1 MKHTL
6 ILFALALVF
15 GCTQPQPQQA
25 LLLEGETEA
34 VIAYRDGVE
43 WVLDQPV
50 VDLANEVLSDA
61 SIDSVVFDS
70 AWIMDG
76 GDGYYTVQLHGYY
89 GGAGAPGAEEVVD
102 RILCYEDN
110 DTLWTVDDTYSQAY
124 YTLCTKVLC
133 CAACGKTPTG
143 TCACATESCTGG
155 ICSTR
160 TMAAYPSAG
169 VSNGVRAILTQ

>member
-34 VIAYRDGVE
+34 VIAYRSGVE

-70 AWIMDG
+70 AWVMDG
-76 GDGYYTVQLHGYY
+76 GTYYTVQLHGYY
-89 GGAGAPGAEEVVD
+89 NGVEDVVD

-110 DTLWTVDDTYSQAY
+110 DTLWTVDDPYSAAY
-124 YTLCTKVLC
+124 YTLCVKVLC
-133 CAACGKTPTG
+133 CATCGKTPTG
-143 TCACATESCTGG
+143 TCACATESCSGG
-155 ICSTR
+155 ICDTR
-160 TMAAYPSAG
+160 TMAAFPAAG

>member
-6 ILFALALVF
+6 ILFALALMF

-34 VIAYRDGVE
+34 VIAYRSGVE

-50 VDLANEVLSDA
+50 VDLANEVLLDA
-61 SIDSVVFDS
+61 SI
-70 AWIMDG
+70 
-76 GDGYYTVQLHGYY
+76 
-89 GGAGAPGAEEVVD
+89 D

-110 DTLWTVDDTYSQAY
+110 DTLWTVDDPYSAAY
-124 YTLCTKVLC
+124 YTLCVKVLC
-133 CAACGKTPTG
+133 CATCGKTPTG
-143 TCACATESCTGG
+143 TCACATESCSGG
-155 ICSTR
+155 ICDTR
-160 TMAAYPSAG
+160 TMAAFPAAG